1 MFGGYEITS
10 IRKCIVKCNSKCGCR
25 CTLNSLTDKVI
36 PLYPFILTITHIS
49 YFSEVS
55 SSEIREFVEVCMVYD
70 EDEEGVGVVEGVLGD
85 ELIIQAQQFSE
96 AGPMPQSLEYRQK
109 LGA

>member
-1 MFGGYEITS
+1 MWNVAVHST
-10 IRKCIVKCNSKCGCR
+10 V
-25 CTLNSLTDKVI
+25 LTGI
-36 PLYPFILTITHIS
+36 ESSFLSPFILTFFIAHIS

-85 ELIIQAQQFSE
+85 ELIIQAQQFSD
-96 AGPMPQSLEYRQK
+96 AGLMPPSLEYR
-109 LGA
+109 